1 MPKSGGLPESGELPE
16 SGGLLVSLKRLAG
29 TLLAI
34 IQTRL
39 ELLSNE
45 MEEERLRIGQMLL
58 YGSVALFFFGMA
70 TVLLT
75 AFVVVVFWD
84 SYRLLVLAGFAGI
97 YLITGLLAWYALRRV
112 AYDKSK
118 LFSASLAE
126 LADDRD
132 QMDPR
137 P

>member
-1 MPKSGGLPESGELPE
+1 MVESIGLME
-16 SGGLLVSLKRLAG
+16 SLKRLAG

-45 MEEERLRIGQMLL
+45 MEEERVRIEQMLL
-58 YGSVALFFFGMA
+58 YGSVALFFFGLAIM
-70 TVLLT
+70 LLT
-75 AFVVVVFWD
+75 VFFVVLFWD
-84 SYRLLVLAGFAGI
+84 SHRMLVLGVFTALYFVAGLLVLNE
-97 YLITGLLAWYALRRV
+97 LRRV
-112 AYDKSK
+112 VRGKSK

-132 QMDPR
+132 RLAP
-137 P
+137 

>member
-1 MPKSGGLPESGELPE
+1 MT
-16 SGGLLVSLKRLAG
+16 G

-34 IQTRL
+34 FQTRL
-39 ELLSNE
+39 QLLSNE
-45 MEEERLRIGQMLL
+45 MEEERLCIEQKLF
-58 YGSVALFFFGMA
+58 YGSIALFFFGL
-70 TVLLT
+70 TTILLT

-84 SYRLLVLAGFAGI
+84 SYRLPVLASFTVMYFAA
-97 YLITGLLAWYALRRV
+97 GLLAWNALRR
-112 AYDKSK
+112 AAREKSK

-132 QMDPR
+132 QLALR

>member
-1 MPKSGGLPESGELPE
+1 MAESTGLME
-16 SGGLLVSLKRLAG
+16 SLKRLAD

-34 IQTRL
+34 FQTRL

-45 MEEERLRIGQMLL
+45 MEEERVRIEQMLL
-58 YGSVALFFFGMA
+58 YGSVALFFFGLAIM
-70 TVLLT
+70 LLT
-75 AFVVVVFWD
+75 AFIVVLFWD
-84 SYRLLVLAGFAGI
+84 SHRLLVLGVFAAL
-97 YLITGLLAWYALRRV
+97 YFVAGLLAWNALRRV
-112 AYDKSK
+112 AREKSK

-132 QMDPR
+132 RLAPR

>member
-1 MPKSGGLPESGELPE
+1 MSEST
-16 SGGLLVSLKRLAG
+16 GLLESLKRLAG

-58 YGSVALFFFGMA
+58 YGSIALFFFGLTIM
-70 TVLLT
+70 LLT
-75 AFVVVVFWD
+75 VFFVVLFWD
-84 SYRLLVLAGFAGI
+84 EHRLLVLAGFTAL
-97 YLITGLLAWYALRRV
+97 YFVAGLLVWSALRRV
-112 AYDKSK
+112 SREKSK

-132 QMDPR
+132 RLAP
-137 P
+137 PP

>member
-1 MPKSGGLPESGELPE
+1 MAE
-16 SGGLLVSLKRLAG
+16 SGGLMESLRRLAD

-34 IQTRL
+34 FQTRI

-45 MEEERLRIGQMLL
+45 IEEERLRIGQMFL
-58 YGSVALFFFGMA
+58 YGSVALLFFGLAIIML
-70 TVLLT
+70 TVF
-75 AFVVVVFWD
+75 FVVLFWD
-84 SYRLLVLAGFAGI
+84 SHRMLVLGGFAALYFVAGLLV
-97 YLITGLLAWYALRRV
+97 WNALRRV
-112 AYDKSK
+112 AREKSK

-132 QMDPR
+132 LLAPR

>member
-1 MPKSGGLPESGELPE
+1 MSEST
-16 SGGLLVSLKRLAG
+16 GLLESLKRLAG

-58 YGSVALFFFGMA
+58 YGSVALFLFGLTIM
-70 TVLLT
+70 LLT
-75 AFVVVVFWD
+75 VFFVVLFWD
-84 SYRLLVLAGFAGI
+84 EHRLLVLAGFTALYFI
-97 YLITGLLAWYALRRV
+97 AGLLVWSALRRV
-112 AYDKSK
+112 SREKSK

-132 QMDPR
+132 RLAP
-137 P
+137 PP

>member
-1 MPKSGGLPESGELPE
+1 ME
-16 SGGLLVSLKRLAG
+16 SLKRLAS

-39 ELLSNE
+39 ELLSSE
-45 MEEERLRIGQMLL
+45 MEEERLRIGQLLL
-58 YGSVALFFFGMA
+58 YGSVALFFFGLAIMLL
-70 TVLLT
+70 TVLI
-75 AFVVVVFWD
+75 VVVFWD
-84 SYRLLVLAGFAGI
+84 SNRLLVLGCFAVL
-97 YLITGLLAWYALRRV
+97 YFVAGLLAWNASRRV
-112 AYDKSK
+112 AQEKSK

-132 QMDPR
+132 QLSPL

>member
-1 MPKSGGLPESGELPE
+1 MAE
-16 SGGLLVSLKRLAG
+16 SGGLMESLRRLAD

-34 IQTRL
+34 FQTRI

-45 MEEERLRIGQMLL
+45 IEEERLRIAQMLL
-58 YGSVALFFFGMA
+58 FGSVALLFFGLAIIML
-70 TVLLT
+70 TVF
-75 AFVVVVFWD
+75 FVVLFWD
-84 SYRLLVLAGFAGI
+84 SNRLLVLGGFTAL
-97 YLITGLLAWYALRRV
+97 YFVAGLLVWNTLRRM
-112 AYDKSK
+112 AREKSK

-132 QMDPR
+132 RLAPL